1 MRWIFTSLALANTVM
16 LIYFLSADNNQ
27 THTELPIINSARGN
41 LVLLSEREASE
52 RKLDEEPGSS
62 RPVTSLA
69 TPDTLAS
76 DEELCTLI
84 GPFPSL
90 LRAEYFNERLAAL
103 DVMANIKE
111 LTVSTGSNY
120 WVYLKPEISRKE
132 ALRRLSEL
140 QKKGIDSYI
149 IPRGNL
155 ANGISLGIYT
165 NQTLAVTMRDRTK
178 EMGYAPEIIET
189 PRQQQQIWIFLT
201 TREAS
206 VLNEETWLNL
216 LSNEDSLEKRKNI
229 CSELLI

>member
-1 MRWIFTSLALANTVM
+1 MRWIFTSLALANIVM
-16 LIYFLSADNNQ
+16 LIYFLSADNNHAHKEQ
-27 THTELPIINSARGN
+27 SIFKSTRGN
-41 LVLLSEREASE
+41 LVLLSEQRA
-52 RKLDEEPGSS
+52 SS
-62 RPVTSLA
+62 RQL
-69 TPDTLAS
+69 TPNTLAS

-120 WVYLKPEISRKE
+120 WVYLKPEISRKD